1 MKNKILAIDT
11 GILYMI
17 LATLTFAGMGGAVK
31 ILSAHFPSLEVTF
44 FRNIFGVIVIG
55 ASLIRRPMR
64 ERGGRPWLLFF
75 RGLIGFVALLAY
87 FNNMAHLPLGV
98 AVTFN
103 KMSPLFLSFFAW
115 IFLRETLPKLAVVA
129 LFLGFAGIVL
139 IANPAGLLSL
149 NPDYLLGM
157 VSGIGAALAYTSIRE
172 LRHYYDVRAIA
183 LSFMLVGTVGAVLLM
198 LLAEWLTVPPAWSF
212 ALARFIIPHGIDWLY
227 ILLGGAFATLSQLLM
242 TKAYSLTKGG
252 IVGTITYAEILFALL
267 IGTAL
272 GDTFPDGGSWMGMG
286 LIVVAGV
293 MVTRRG

>member
-1 MKNKILAIDT
+1 VRKQILAIDT

-31 ILSAHFPSLEVTF
+31 ILSSHYPSLEVTF
-44 FRNIFGVIVIG
+44 FRNIFGVIAIG
-55 ASLIRRPMR
+55 ASLIRRPMT
-64 ERGGRPWLLFF
+64 EIGGRPWLLFF
-75 RGLIGFVALLAY
+75 RGLIGFLALLAY

-129 LFLGFAGIVL
+129 LLLGFAGIVL
-139 IANPAGLLSL
+139 IAKPAGLIAL

-172 LRHYYDVRAIA
+172 LRHHYDVRAIA
-183 LSFMLVGTVGAVLLM
+183 LSFMFVGTVGALLLM
-198 LLAEWLTVPPAWSF
+198 LLAEWITVPSAWNF
-212 ALARFIIPHGIDWLY
+212 ALTRFIMPHGIDWLY
-227 ILLGGAFATLSQLLM
+227 ILIVGAFATLSQLLM

-272 GDTFPDGGSWMGMG
+272 GDTFPDLWSWMGMG

-293 MVTRRG
+293 LVTRRG